1 MEIQKIERH
10 FEEEHESPKL
20 RKIGY
25 AMQKCSLCRDELG
38 SGRQA
43 GNGEGNIE
51 SPRLVF
57 KHDKNHKSEDKRG
70 NSVQESEPPT
80 PPPAEQSL
88 QPTSATEYKPTHP
101 SDERGQEDHTRD
113 RTPKALHCT
122 AQDITSQKI
131 CAQGVT
137 IPWGKKLITTVNFH
151 RIVE

>member
-1 MEIQKIERH
+1 MAEVAAPCGCEGLCVEIQKIERH
-10 FEEEHESPKL
+10 FEEEHESTKL
-20 RKIGY
+20 RKVAY
-25 AMQKCSLCRDELG
+25 ALQKRGLCCDELG

-88 QPTSATEYKPTHP
+88 QPTSATEYKPTHA

-113 RTPKALHCT
+113 RT
-122 AQDITSQKI
+122 
-131 CAQGVT
+131 
-137 IPWGKKLITTVNFH
+137 
-151 RIVE
+151 